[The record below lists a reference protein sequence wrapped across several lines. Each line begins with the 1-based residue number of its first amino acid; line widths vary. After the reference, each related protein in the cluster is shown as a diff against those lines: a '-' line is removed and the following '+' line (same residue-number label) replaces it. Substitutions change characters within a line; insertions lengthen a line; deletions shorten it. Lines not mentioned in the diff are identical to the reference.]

1 MINDLYKKAVTLADM
16 LQPEIDKDLETLKI
30 FINLLQR
37 FIDVEKKKRLSE
49 RRNKRLKEIEE
60 DRKSN
65 IRRRRFINTFKRL

>member
-1 MINDLYKKAVTLADM
+1 MRNDLYKKAVTLADM

>member
-1 MINDLYKKAVTLADM
+1 MINDLYKKAVTLADL

-37 FIDVEKKKRLSE
+37 YIDVEKKKRLSE